1 MHHQETRN
9 VDDHELLDFSFLQ
22 MLIWIIYFWL
32 IAILVVF
39 SAVGRIY
46 LFFTSEAVKGFD
58 LIESF
63 ISVTAIIGLYGFAYQ
78 TPVLN
83 PMFWKI
89 IWVLLTVT
97 WLWSFFAVKN
107 IELVDKVGLTKASA
121 IVALTSVVGVP
132 TLVGLFFYS
141 FRSSTLWN
149 N

>member
-1 MHHQETRN
+1 
-9 VDDHELLDFSFLQ
+9 
-22 MLIWIIYFWL
+22 MLIWTIYFWL
-32 IAILVVF
+32 IAVLVVF
-39 SAVGRIY
+39 SALGRIY
-46 LFFTSEAVKGFD
+46 LFFSSETVKVFD

-63 ISVTAIIGLYGFAYQ
+63 ISVAAIVGLYGFAYQ

-121 IVALTSVVGVP
+121 IVA
-132 TLVGLFFYS
+132 
-141 FRSSTLWN
+141 
-149 N
+149 

>member
-121 IVALTSVVGVP
+121 IVA
-132 TLVGLFFYS
+132 
-141 FRSSTLWN
+141 
-149 N
+149 